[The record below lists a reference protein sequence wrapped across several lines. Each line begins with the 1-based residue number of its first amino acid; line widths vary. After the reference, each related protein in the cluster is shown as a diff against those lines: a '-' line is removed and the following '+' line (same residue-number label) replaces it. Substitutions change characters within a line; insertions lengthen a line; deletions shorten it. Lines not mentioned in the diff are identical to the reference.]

1 MKLGRSLGEALEG
14 YGSANNYKSRR
25 GVRPVIT
32 LKSDIK
38 LKETDTGSG
47 IWNIVE

>member
-1 MKLGRSLGEALEG
+1 MELASSGEMLKGYSYAQSKKSL
-14 YGSANNYKSRR
+14 